1 MKRIRPIGIAAVLVI
16 LIAFASVS
24 SADVMTFS
32 GKINDD
38 YILVSDDGEDYLV
51 NESEKGDELLGHVG
65 KRVKV
70 TGDVQKSEDGS
81 TIEVQDFQLLSE

>member
-38 YILVSDDGEDYLV
+38 YIVIVHRS
-51 NESEKGDELLGHVG
+51 
-65 KRVKV
+65 
-70 TGDVQKSEDGS
+70 
-81 TIEVQDFQLLSE
+81 F